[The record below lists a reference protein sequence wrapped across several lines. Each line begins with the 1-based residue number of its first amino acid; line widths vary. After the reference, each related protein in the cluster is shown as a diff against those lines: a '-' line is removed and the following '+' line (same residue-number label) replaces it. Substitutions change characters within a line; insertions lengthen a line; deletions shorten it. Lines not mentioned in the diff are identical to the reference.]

1 MHNTYYSVRARKY
14 YFLFIYFV
22 TEYPGFLHM
31 VPTFQP
37 SGLSHLSPLTPPSPI
52 RPFSCTTP
60 YIAQITRYPA
70 VTH

>member
-1 MHNTYYSVRARKY
+1 
-14 YFLFIYFV
+14 
-22 TEYPGFLHM
+22 M

-37 SGLSHLSPLTPPSPI
+37 SGLSHLSPLTPPFPV